1 MADGTPVYTHGDYM
15 NGDGYYMGDKTIHDV
30 RQNRDS
36 RLVIFLKEPGQ
47 HNILIKD
54 VVGETANVEETY
66 PLITITDG
74 ARRYVNWV
82 CLTQRRSFSSEN
94 IIPIQKD
101 IPPLLLIVRQKPC

>member
-47 HNILIKD
+47 HNILIKMWL
-54 VVGETANVEETY
+54 VRL
-66 PLITITDG
+66 PMLKKLIH
-74 ARRYVNWV
+74 
-82 CLTQRRSFSSEN
+82 
-94 IIPIQKD
+94 
-101 IPPLLLIVRQKPC
+101 